1 MSAPPTGSGSVTSGI
16 TPSTETPATVPAP
29 GDNPDST
36 TAGCTSGSTA
46 NPPNQ
51 AELTTLLSNMLN
63 IMSTTN
69 NGSGDIN
76 NAPPEQRF

>member
-1 MSAPPTGSGSVTSGI
+1 MSAPPTGSVTFGT
-16 TPSTETPATVPAP
+16 TPSAETPTTVPAP

-36 TAGCTSGSTA
+36 TAGRTSGTTA

-63 IMSTTN
+63 ITS

-76 NAPPEQRF
+76 NVPPEQRF